1 MNRPASPPTRWRER
15 ADRVRDA
22 ALEPLARQLGYRP
35 DPRNPARWKLPG
47 SVLSISGCRFFDHH
61 RGGGGGGV
69 IDLVMHAR
77 GCRFQA
83 ARQWRDC
90 ASDGTRGRAAPSSAR
105 RAIAARRSERR
116 LSTGWSARAASGV
129 PVAAQADLGNARM
142 HERVGIAAFS
152 CSVPDIQ
159 QRSWEMTVQLAAVN
173 EFPRSRLRVFPTP
186 VDPSLPGEQSSRRP
200 PHRQ

>member
-35 DPRNPARWKLPG
+35 DSRNPARWKLPG
-47 SVLSISGCRFFDHH
+47 SVLSISGS
-61 RGGGGGGV
+61 
-69 IDLVMHAR
+69 
-77 GCRFQA
+77 RFQA
-83 ARQWRDC
+83 ARQWPDC
-90 ASDGTRGRAAPSSAR
+90 ASDGTRGRAAPTSAR
-105 RAIAARRSERR
+105 RAIEARRAERR
-116 LSTGWSARAASGV
+116 FLTGWSARAASGM

-159 QRSWEMTVQLAAVN
+159 EVDAKEHPATLMGNDGPACRCERISPQSSPR
-173 EFPRSRLRVFPTP
+173 FPDTGR
-186 VDPSLPGEQSSRRP
+186 SLPPGGAIVT
-200 PHRQ
+200 